1 MGRATPQ
8 RRARV
13 HRRPAVLLALLALL
27 LCAGC
32 APDGDGPAEAQPLR
46 LAYLPGEEDPEGR
59 MVAFSGLAEY
69 LSEYMGRE
77 VELIQAV
84 SYAPTIE
91 AMRASKIDFMRAGG
105 PFTYMIAHEKAG
117 AEAVVHVGTSAG
129 PGLYQSAIVAWPG
142 SGIESLEDLV
152 ARAPEIDFAFV
163 DPASTSGHLVPR
175 AQLEAL
181 GIDPDEAFGRT
192 IFTMGHTNSAMTI
205 VSGKV
210 QAGAISFNTYTRL
223 LERGLIQADDMT
235 ILWKSEP
242 IPTGPVMVRA
252 DLPEEIKERLRQAY
266 LNLNDSGEPVFEAM
280 KDVYRTEDLRFYPAV
295 DTDFDGLRA
304 IARNVDTFEMLPE
317 G

>member
-1 MGRATPQ
+1 
-8 RRARV
+8 
-13 HRRPAVLLALLALL
+13 
-27 LCAGC
+27 
-32 APDGDGPAEAQPLR
+32 
-46 LAYLPGEEDPEGR
+46 
-59 MVAFSGLAEY
+59 
-69 LSEYMGRE
+69 
-77 VELIQAV
+77 
-84 SYAPTIE
+84 
-91 AMRASKIDFMRAGG
+91 
-105 PFTYMIAHEKAG
+105 
-117 AEAVVHVGTSAG
+117 
-129 PGLYQSAIVAWPG
+129 
-142 SGIESLEDLV
+142 
-152 ARAPEIDFAFV
+152 
-163 DPASTSGHLVPR
+163 
-175 AQLEAL
+175 
-181 GIDPDEAFGRT
+181 
-192 IFTMGHTNSAMTI
+192 MTI